1 MNDRLVKLVACHLA
15 QCRDFHLAHHRQP
28 IDFRFERATQSVNT
42 GVVEGVVFQPITD
55 YGVITDTANITMDYG
70 VVNEVGTVPA
80 IGDFEYISDIFGPT
94 GDSFVVA
101 SLPSAAQPGQMIYVS
116 DETAGSVMAFSDGT
130 NWRRITDRAVVS

>member
-1 MNDRLVKLVACHLA
+1 MCSL
-15 QCRDFHLAHHRQP
+15 
-28 IDFRFERATQSVNT
+28 

-116 DETAGSVMAFSDGT
+116 DETGGATMAFSDGT